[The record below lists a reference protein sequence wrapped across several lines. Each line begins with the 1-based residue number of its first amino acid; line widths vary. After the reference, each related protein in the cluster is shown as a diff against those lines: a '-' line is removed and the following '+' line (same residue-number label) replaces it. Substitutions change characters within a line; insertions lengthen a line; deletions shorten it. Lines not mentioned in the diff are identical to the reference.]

1 MPNEIRKWIPIGSV
15 ILACFLL
22 WYVSQPEVQMEA
34 RKPVEKMAPPSPVA
48 TYVAPA
54 GLRNPMDAS
63 VVIDVVKA
71 YEKKLVHKSTATAHV
86 LIPSRRAIR
95 IEGIVWSPSLPLVS
109 INGKLVRE
117 GGHIPQGRVLRIRP
131 TKVRLEIDGKIVE
144 KKVMAP

>member
-34 RKPVEKMAPPSPVA
+34 RKPVEKMAPPSPPA
-48 TYVAPA
+48 TYAVPA

-71 YEKKLVHKSTATAHV
+71 YEKKMVHKSTTTA
-86 LIPSRRAIR
+86 RAAAFRKNAIR
-95 IEGIVWSPSLPLVS
+95 IEGVVWSPTLPLAS
-109 INGKLVRE
+109 INGKLVGE
-117 GGHIPQGRVLRIRP
+117 GGRIPRGRVLRIRP
-131 TKVRLEIDGKIVE
+131 TRVRLEVDGKIVE
-144 KKVMAP
+144 KKVMGP